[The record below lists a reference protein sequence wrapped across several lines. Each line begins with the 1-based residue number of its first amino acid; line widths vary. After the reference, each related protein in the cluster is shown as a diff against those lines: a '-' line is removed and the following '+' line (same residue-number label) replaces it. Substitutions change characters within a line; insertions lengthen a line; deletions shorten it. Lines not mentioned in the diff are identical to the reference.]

1 MSIWRDIFAKAVT
14 LFWPPSVKPSDS
26 KALIINPEQMD
37 IDFASSVVALAAKM
51 AKADGITTIE
61 EAQAFRAAFP
71 VNPKDEIII
80 DKLFSLAGSS
90 VLGYE
95 GYAKKIAR
103 KFPQNRVL
111 KMDILAILFLVAAAD
126 GQIKA
131 VEKDFLL
138 SVSQNLGLTESDYSR
153 VSQLFIKDENL
164 NPYVVL
170 GVHEEDDDAKI
181 KSAWLKIV
189 TQNHP
194 DNFIARG
201 EPKEFLRIANEQ
213 TALANAAYA
222 KIRAQ
227 RNNLNT

>member
-95 GYAKKIAR
+95 GYETKIAR
-103 KFPQNRVL
+103 KFQQNRVL
-111 KMDILAILFLVAAAD
+111 KMECTLYKSRCVYETVHTLRQQMFQVASK
-126 GQIKA
+126 QT
-131 VEKDFLL
+131 FPL
-138 SVSQNLGLTESDYSR
+138 SV
-153 VSQLFIKDENL
+153 
-164 NPYVVL
+164 
-170 GVHEEDDDAKI
+170 
-181 KSAWLKIV
+181 
-189 TQNHP
+189 
-194 DNFIARG
+194 
-201 EPKEFLRIANEQ
+201 
-213 TALANAAYA
+213 
-222 KIRAQ
+222 
-227 RNNLNT
+227 